1 MPGAIM
7 TAVLVLAAGNA
18 PGAGDNVQAGVGDA
32 QDGASATP
40 EAAPSTEEVIR
51 LHAVNSAKLRE
62 IMQKIHQWRQENT
75 AEDLKQPGMDQEL
88 LDELVGQVEELL
100 YHAELMSM
108 GLPFTDLNE
117 TEMLIF
123 KALGGELYTEA
134 LHIQQLVN
142 NRQID
147 QLDRA
152 FDQLDRTCQACHQ
165 LFRRD

>member
-1 MPGAIM
+1 MNRYR
-7 TAVLVLAAGNA
+7 TAVLGILSASVLALAAGNTPA
-18 PGAGDNVQAGVGDA
+18 AGDGAQAGVGDA
-32 QDGASATP
+32 QQ
-40 EAAPSTEEVIR
+40 AAPNPDEVIR
-51 LHAVNSAKLRE
+51 LHSLSSAKLRE
-62 IMQKIHQWRQENT
+62 IMQKIHHWRDNNT
-75 AEDLKQPGMDQEL
+75 AEDLKQPGMDPEL
-88 LDELVGQVEELL
+88 LDELVTQVEELL

-123 KALGGELYTEA
+123 KSLGGELYTEA

-152 FDQLDRTCQACHQ
+152 FAQLDRTCQACHQ

>member
-1 MPGAIM
+1 MNKYLTVVFGILSAAILAVVPG
-7 TAVLVLAAGNA
+7 TVSAAGTS
-18 PGAGDNVQAGVGDA
+18 A
-32 QDGASATP
+32 Q
-40 EAAPSTEEVIR
+40 AAPPNPDEVIR
-51 LHAVNSAKLRE
+51 LHSLSSAKLRE
-62 IMQKIHQWRQENT
+62 IMKKIHHWRENNT
-75 AEDLKQPGMDQEL
+75 AADLKQPGMDPEL
-88 LDELVGQVEELL
+88 LDELVTQVEELL

-152 FDQLDRTCQACHQ
+152 FAQLDRTCQACHQ
-165 LFRRD
+165 MFRRDRED